1 MKKQKGTEQA
11 PKPPLIPQPPL
22 VPPKG
27 GNSLRL
33 GWYKTYRND
42 EVPFYSHVSRH
53 CEVRSNPETFPKGGK
68 EAPSN
73 SPEGRAPLN
82 PPEGGKQPTLGI
94 AKQGFSCVSSP
105 LSFGEGGGRGE
116 KKAPP
121 SNSPSGGEQPPLR
134 LVQIRKA
141 FKPSLSL
148 PFGGTKGGLSFREG
162 RGRGISGLLRRSY
175 LTARNDDVPFYS
187 HVSRHCEVRSN
198 PETFPKGGLSL
209 LFILLFCVCCCPLSA
224 QTRYYVSTTG
234 TPTGNAL
241 SWATANNDL
250 QFVINNT
257 QKGDTIWVAQGTY
270 LPIRPADSL
279 HKIDSNNRNNAFT
292 ITKNIALYGGFTGT
306 ETALSQRLLPL
317 QGSNG
322 LTILSGNIGNPH
334 DSSDNAY
341 HVVLVATWHD
351 TARID
356 GFTIT
361 EGFCNEGY
369 NMLNV
374 PLTKVN
380 GINTWRICG
389 TGIYNVSSTL
399 IASHLTATNNMGYA
413 AIYCQFHG
421 YTNPDIPQ
429 MHTNLT
435 LTHSIVSDNKS
446 RFGGAAG
453 VDFIDEGDLYIFNS
467 TITRNG
473 ILYPYKN
480 GGGGISIDG
489 PNTCI
494 LDNVQIT
501 ENKGVYGGGI
511 YISFGIF
518 TKYVLW
524 NNVLIANNSGD
535 YGGGILV
542 SLPTVDSIQNNFTIT
557 NSTLVNNN
565 NTSTTYNVIYFDNT
579 IDSTIRFR
587 NCIIWGNTR
596 WNQGTKQLE
605 DYNILDYYR
614 GVDSIYINSYYRFQY
629 VNCLKGPTFDPYTT
643 STNRTP
649 PPGAFIADPLFV
661 DTANRDYHLQC
672 GSPAVNMGYNA
683 CYNSGNVPDISY
695 ITTDLDG
702 NPRFFNNGTVDLG
715 CYELQSF
722 CHPFIV
728 LPEDTV
734 MCEGDSIDIPIFIS
748 GEPPYTLVYTAKGK
762 QDTLKNIHTNP
773 YRWRVSPQDTMLYV
787 FTYIQDR
794 YYDSII
800 SDSIRI
806 FVLHPPKITAF
817 LTNDTLCSGQQTR
830 FIQFINTTD
839 SCYWEAKG
847 DSIKNIPLGRQKGN
861 FGIYTVENKDSV
873 LRTATIKV
881 ETFAKSNINV
891 CYGDTGNFSITVR
904 PVIELQAGVND
915 SLFCEGDSILFVLFN
930 PENAGDID
938 WQQASG
944 EFSDTV
950 KNPIIA
956 NAKPSHTG
964 LYIVRSHS
972 SSYCVVPD
980 TVQVT
985 VLSAVIT
992 NMEDTLLVCDWED
1005 VVISSNALYAD
1016 KYQWNT
1022 GETTAD
1028 IQVTEAGIYVLEA
1041 SNERCSVLDT
1051 IVVMQINVSDFE
1063 IVSTGDL
1070 CKDGKV
1076 TLTAKIENVSYQ
1088 WSTGDTTQTISV
1100 SAEGLYTVFADAGA
1114 CKSHKEIEIVCPCS
1128 LQLPNFFSPNGDGFN
1143 DEYIPIKTFE
1153 LHSFSMIIYDRWG
1166 NVMYQTDEFTPWNGK
1181 NKNGRNASAGVYY
1194 CVIEYCCKDNPT
1206 KKYAIQSSVTLVR

>member
-53 CEVRSNPETFPKGGK
+53 CEVRSNPETFPKNGK
-68 EAPSN
+68 
-73 SPEGRAPLN
+73 
-82 PPEGGKQPTLGI
+82 
-94 AKQGFSCVSSP
+94 
-105 LSFGEGGGRGE
+105 
-116 KKAPP
+116 
-121 SNSPSGGEQPPLR
+121 QPPLR
-134 LVQIRKA
+134 LVQMGKA
-141 FKPSLSL
+141 FKPSLFP
-148 PFGGTKGGLSFREG
+148 PFGGTKGGF
-162 RGRGISGLLRRSY
+162 
-175 LTARNDDVPFYS
+175 
-187 HVSRHCEVRSN
+187 
-198 PETFPKGGLSL
+198 SL
-209 LFILLFCVCCCPLSA
+209 LFILLFFCVCCCPLSA

-524 NNVLIANNSGD
+524 NNVLIANNSGE

-542 SLPTVDSIQNNFTIT
+542 YLSTVDSIRNNFTIT
-557 NSTLVNNN
+557 NSTLVNN
-565 NTSTTYNVIYFDNT
+565 TSTIYNAIYFDNT
-579 IDSTIRFR
+579 IDTTIRFR

-614 GVDSIYINSYYRFQY
+614 GVDSMYINNYYRFQY

-748 GEPPYTLVYTAKGK
+748 GEPPYTLVYTANGK
-762 QDTLKNIHTNP
+762 QDTLKNVHTNP
-773 YRWRVSPQDTMLYV
+773 YRWRVSPQDTTLYV

-972 SSYCVVPD
+972 SLYCVVPD
-980 TVQVT
+980 TVKVT

-1022 GETTAD
+1022 GERTAD

-1088 WSTGDTTQTISV
+1088 WNTGDTTQTISV

-1194 CVIEYCCKDNPT
+1194 CVIEYCCKDSPT